1 MRCAGKQV
9 RGMPSSAARIQP
21 MTGLDLDGALTLST
35 TIGWNQ
41 RAEDWRMLLHIAPA
55 GSFAAVADGR
65 VVGTAIGIDYGR
77 FGWIAMMLVD
87 PGFRG
92 RGLGARLL
100 QRAMKA
106 LPPTLPL
113 RLDATPLGRP
123 LYQRFGFEDDV
134 VLSRYVADAPAG
146 EDLAVRH
153 ATAASI
159 RPLTAAEL
167 PSVTE
172 QDTLV
177 FGGHRRKVIEW
188 MVDGAPKYA
197 WVADDNGGRPQ
208 YCLGRAG
215 RIFDQIGPVVARDP
229 EVAKA
234 LVEAALRHAAT
245 QPAVIDAFDARET
258 FAAWLRSAGFR
269 AQRPLYRMCRPS
281 RARVRP
287 DVSKD
292 VHVPSDLIE
301 FAILGPE
308 FA

>member
-1 MRCAGKQV
+1 MREMSNG
-9 RGMPSSAARIQP
+9 AARIRP
-21 MTGLDLDGALTLST
+21 LTSSDLDGALTLST

-41 RAEDWRMLLHIAPA
+41 RAEDWRMLLHIAPTA
-55 GSFAAVADGR
+55 SFAAVANGR

-87 PGFRG
+87 PAYRG

-100 QRAMKA
+100 ERAMEA
-106 LPPTLPL
+106 LPPTLPI

-134 VLSRYVADAPAG
+134 VLSRHVADAPAG
-146 EDLAVRH
+146 GDLDVPQ

-167 PSVTE
+167 PSIAE
-172 QDTLV
+172 QDAHV
-177 FGGHRRKVIEW
+177 FGGHRRRVIEW
-188 MVDGAPKYA
+188 MMENTPKYA
-197 WVADDNGGRPQ
+197 WVVHQRSGPPQ

-215 RIFDQIGPVVARDP
+215 LIFDQIGPVVARDA
-229 EVAKA
+229 EAAKA
-234 LVEAALRHAAT
+234 LVGAALRQAGHAAT
-245 QPAVIDAFDARET
+245 KPVVIDAFDARET
-258 FAAWLRSAGFR
+258 FAASLRSAGFR
-269 AQRPLYRMCRPS
+269 VQRPLYRMCRPNV
-281 RARVRP
+281 AGARP
-287 DVSKD
+287 DLSVA
-292 VHVPSDLIE
+292 SDLIE